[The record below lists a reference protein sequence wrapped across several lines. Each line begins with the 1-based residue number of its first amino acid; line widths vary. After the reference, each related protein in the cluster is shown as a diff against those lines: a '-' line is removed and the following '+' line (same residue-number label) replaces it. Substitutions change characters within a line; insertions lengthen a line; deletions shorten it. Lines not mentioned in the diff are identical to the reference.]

1 MLSKKEREFVANP
14 QSLPKHARR
23 YLRWR
28 IRQKLKML
36 AQDLEALMDGCSDE
50 LLRIKKDEITD
61 AARPCLKGAKPFANN
76 QTKSSANN
84 KTSGNMQT
92 SPGKP
97 SENSKTEMKRFSWL
111 EKYENW

>member
-1 MLSKKEREFVANP
+1 MLSKKEREFVTNP
-14 QSLPKHARR
+14 QSLPKHTRR

-36 AQDLEALMDGCSDE
+36 SQDLEALMDGCSDE
-50 LLRIKKDEITD
+50 LLRIKKDEIIN
-61 AARPCLKGAKPFANN
+61 AARPCLEGNEPSANN

-92 SPGKP
+92 SSAKP
-97 SENSKTEMKRFSWL
+97 SENIKTEMNRFASL
-111 EKYENW
+111 AKYENW

>member
-14 QSLPKHARR
+14 TSLPKHTRR

-28 IRQKLKML
+28 IRQKLRVL
-36 AQDLEALMDGCSDE
+36 AQDLEALMDGCNDE
-50 LLRIKKDEITD
+50 LLRIKKEEITA
-61 AARPCLKGAKPFANN
+61 AARPCLGGAEPSANN

-84 KTSGNMQT
+84 KTSGNVQT
-92 SPGKP
+92 STGKP
-97 SENSKTEMKRFSWL
+97 SENSKTEMKRVSWL